1 MLSENGK
8 KFLVD
13 FKSKNSTKGVYYKL
27 PIDSIEFINKM
38 NCKEILFSTIYFT
51 KIPCTIWG
59 NYNNKFPIFYKS
71 EKDLTNYKN
80 IARKYNLIIE

>member
-38 NCKEILFSTIYFT
+38 NCKEILFSTIRQKPFVQKT
-51 KIPCTIWG
+51 
-59 NYNNKFPIFYKS
+59 
-71 EKDLTNYKN
+71 E
-80 IARKYNLIIE
+80 RKEN